1 MKKHDEG
8 YTLVLVVVIILVL
21 GIMSAALMSLTVTN
35 LRNQRNSVNRM
46 QEKYSAQGAVEIA
59 VAELEAQIEEKL
71 VEIPADEKI
80 EIPYQS
86 GAEDEAYPLAA
97 VTQWIELMGLT
108 SESDPNSVK
117 IDGETFSFEI
127 PKTVKSETGKT
138 QVDFVLKVT
147 GNVKEEDSSADT
159 DLPTEPDPETET
171 PGDTGTDFVRI
182 YEITFGEMKYASYD
196 VMDIEGGAGG

>member
-59 VAELEAQIEEKL
+59 VAELEAQIAEKREEIEEKSFD
-71 VEIPADEKI
+71 VPHRNDATEND
-80 EIPYQS
+80 
-86 GAEDEAYPLAA
+86 YPLDA
-97 VTQWIELMGLT
+97 VTQWIEEMELT
-108 SESDPNSVK
+108 DDVDPSSVK
-117 IDGETFSFEI
+117 VDGETFSFEI

-138 QVDFVLKVT
+138 QVDFVLKVI

-196 VMDIEGGAGG
+196 VMDIEGGAE